1 VWQQFLVD
9 RSAATP
15 FAFLSVAV
23 DVDPEGP
30 RRLASLY
37 SFPTAIDRL
46 GVLGRTFDF
55 DVVPNCLFLDEAGVI
70 RFLHIGGFEV
80 RRPEIVEQV
89 DALLHADFA
98 GGEQPTHVVQ
108 EPLDIE
114 LLRAEVALRPEEAAL
129 HHALGEALFRAG
141 RAGEATD
148 AFRRASELDPSDWS
162 AAFALGTA
170 LYQLG
175 DRDGALHWWRTA
187 RERDPAN
194 FTVRKQIW
202 RVEHPE
208 KFYPTIDPDWQREQ
222 LVKEGYRR

>member
-1 VWQQFLVD
+1 
-9 RSAATP
+9 
-15 FAFLSVAV
+15 
-23 DVDPEGP
+23 
-30 RRLASLY
+30 
-37 SFPTAIDRL
+37 
-46 GVLGRTFDF
+46 
-55 DVVPNCLFLDEAGVI
+55 VVPNCLFLDEAGVI